1 MDRRKTAALIGIM
14 MVSAAP
20 FAAAQPSAEL
30 PAAPQSQSGTP
41 PESDPLAGYYAN
53 TLRIE
58 VQDYR
63 GLRFFEPDHTYR
75 DRVRGKLIKGSW
87 SVDGGRICTQ
97 STGAAKFCN
106 LGLGK
111 TAGETW
117 LDKDPYTGN
126 EVKFTLEAGR
136 KADR

>member
-1 MDRRKTAALIGIM
+1 MRWKLSLLLGAAALVCAM
-14 MVSAAP
+14 P
-20 FAAAQPSAEL
+20 CTAQPSPNIQAE
-30 PAAPQSQSGTP
+30 P
-41 PESDPLAGYYAN
+41 DPLAGFYGN

-63 GLRFFEPDHTYR
+63 GFRFFEPDHTYH
-75 DRVRGKLIKGSW
+75 DLVRGNAVKGSW
-87 SVDGGRICTQ
+87 AVEGDRICTQ
-97 STGAAKFCN
+97 SSGAARFCN

-111 TAGETW
+111 SVGETW

-126 EVKFTLEAGR
+126 EVKFTLQAGR

>member
-1 MDRRKTAALIGIM
+1 MRWKLNPLLGAVALM
-14 MVSAAP
+14 CASP
-20 FAAAQPSAEL
+20 CNAQPDPNIQAE
-30 PAAPQSQSGTP
+30 P
-41 PESDPLAGYYAN
+41 DPLAGFYSN

-63 GLRFFEPDHTYR
+63 ALRFFEPDHTYH
-75 DRVRGKLIKGSW
+75 DLVRGKVVKGSW
-87 SVDGGRICTQ
+87 TVEGDHICTQ
-97 STGAAKFCN
+97 QPGTARFCN

-111 TAGETW
+111 TAGEMW

-126 EVKFTLEAGR
+126 EVRFALEAGR

>member
-1 MDRRKTAALIGIM
+1 MDPRKTAALIGAL
-14 MVSAAP
+14 VLSAAS
-20 FAAAQPSAEL
+20 FAAAQPSPEV
-30 PAAPQSQSGTP
+30 PTAPQPQSGAP
-41 PESDPLAGYYAN
+41 PESDPLSGYYTN

-75 DRVRGKLIKGSW
+75 DRVRGRLLKGSW
-87 SVDGGRICTQ
+87 SVDGDRICTQ
-97 STGAAKFCN
+97 SPGAAKFCN

-111 TAGETW
+111 AAGETW